1 MITGPPFSDA
11 EIPDILPPAAPAMI
25 GALSVHVPADT
36 NWMATGNPPG
46 LTVVVIAFPHEGP
59 TWIVPLPLEAAMA
72 ALIFA
77 PQSAPGN
84 ASAIY
89 IGPIVGAAR
98 VPENVPDVAETG
110 SVALSS
116 VVVVTSVEDAG
127 IVVLL
132 NVPLGAL
139 TGPVN
144 AAPERAAAPRLVSA
158 PAAVVAPV
166 PPQGM
171 PVGLPQEDGSAL
183 FELFPEN
190 GP

>member
-1 MITGPPFSDA
+1 MTGPPFSDA

-59 TWIVPLPLEAAMA
+59 TWIVPFPLEAVMA

-77 PQSAPGN
+77 PQSVPGN

-89 IGPIVGAAR
+89 IGPIVGAAT
-98 VPENVPDVAETG
+98 VPGNVLTCELVP
-110 SVALSS
+110 SVP
-116 VVVVTSVEDAG
+116 VCVT
-127 IVVLL
+127 
-132 NVPLGAL
+132 
-139 TGPVN
+139 PVMF
-144 AAPERAAAPRLVSA
+144 RFA